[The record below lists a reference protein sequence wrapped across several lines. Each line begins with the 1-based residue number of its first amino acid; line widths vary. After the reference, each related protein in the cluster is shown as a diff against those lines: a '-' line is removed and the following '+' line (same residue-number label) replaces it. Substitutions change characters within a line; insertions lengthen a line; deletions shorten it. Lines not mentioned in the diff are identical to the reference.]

1 MPELFFKKMEGEL
14 LPVFVLVLKWD
25 ITAKVVEIISNN
37 NLAFRTSKNSDIIR
51 YASKLQGNMPL
62 HIGGTL

>member
-1 MPELFFKKMEGEL
+1 MEGEL

-25 ITAKVVEIISNN
+25 ITAEVVEIISNN

-51 YASKLQGNMPL
+51 YDSKLQGNMCN

>member
-1 MPELFFKKMEGEL
+1 MEGEL

-51 YASKLQGNMPL
+51 YDSKLQGIMPL